1 MRPYKDY
8 VHQRRVDDTR
18 VVIEVTDEDI
28 VSGIIAMVALG
39 TILGVMMGLA
49 I

>member
-8 VHQRRVDDTR
+8 VHQRRADETR

-28 VSGIIAMVALG
+28 VSGIVAMIVLG

>member
-8 VHQRRVDDTR
+8 VHQRRADDTR

-28 VSGIIAMVALG
+28 VSGIVAMIVLG

>member
-28 VSGIIAMVALG
+28 VSGVVAMIVLG
-39 TILGVMMGLA
+39 AILGAMMGLA

>member
-28 VSGIIAMVALG
+28 LSGVIALIVLG
-39 TILGVMMGLA
+39 AILGVMMGLA